1 MGNVIYWKDTKFIC
15 TDDRVSKVY
24 MSIGGEPDESGK
36 LNIGVNII
44 FKNGEEKRFT
54 NKTDRS
60 KKVSAES
67 LEKSISQAENFLK
80 ELK

>member
-1 MGNVIYWKDTKFIC
+1 MGNVIYWKENKYVC
-15 TDDRVSKVY
+15 ADDRVSKVY
-24 MSIGGEPDESGK
+24 MSIGGKLDGSGE
-36 LNIGVNII
+36 LNNGINIV

-60 KKVSAES
+60 KERLAES
-67 LEKSISQAENFLK
+67 LKKSISQAENFLK